1 VVLERACGRGNG
13 PFIGRRCLPIERENC
28 ERCPVPHGSTPHLLE
43 ATIMARQQ
51 AAQRP
56 VEQNPKGSAG
66 VQQQQQT
73 SALIRFDPHLAV
85 RAIVFHLVA
94 EGITQQVAGD
104 SIQATVVRL
113 QRASIAPAVEQ
124 WMWAEMSHAL
134 RLQWLMEQTHTA
146 ARLVSEELSVL
157 EPARG

>member
-1 VVLERACGRGNG
+1 
-13 PFIGRRCLPIERENC
+13 
-28 ERCPVPHGSTPHLLE
+28 
-43 ATIMARQQ
+43 MARQQ

-56 VEQNPKGSAG
+56 VERNPGPNGATG
-66 VQQQQQT
+66 AQQHQQT
-73 SALIRFDPHLAV
+73 SKLIQFNPQLAV
-85 RAIVFHLVA
+85 RAIVFHLVD
-94 EGITQQVAGD
+94 EGITERVADD

-124 WMWAEMSHAL
+124 LTWAEMSHTQ
-134 RLQWLMEQTHTA
+134 RLQWLMEKTQTA

>member
-1 VVLERACGRGNG
+1 
-13 PFIGRRCLPIERENC
+13 
-28 ERCPVPHGSTPHLLE
+28 
-43 ATIMARQQ
+43 MARQQ
-51 AAQRP
+51 AAKRP
-56 VEQNPKGSAG
+56 VEQSPKGSAG

-73 SALIRFDPHLAV
+73 STLIRFDPRLAV
-85 RAIVFHLVA
+85 RAIVFHLVD
-94 EGITQQVAGD
+94 EGITQQVADD

>member
-1 VVLERACGRGNG
+1 
-13 PFIGRRCLPIERENC
+13 
-28 ERCPVPHGSTPHLLE
+28 
-43 ATIMARQQ
+43 MARQQ

-56 VEQNPKGSAG
+56 VERNPGSKGAAG
-66 VQQQQQT
+66 VQQQQQAST
-73 SALIRFDPHLAV
+73 LIQFDPQLAV
-85 RAIVFHLVA
+85 RAIVFHLVD
-94 EGITQQVAGD
+94 EGITAQVSVD
-104 SIQATVVRL
+104 SIEATVTRL

-134 RLQWLMEQTHTA
+134 RLQWLMEKTQTA